1 MLQIQ
6 DRSPHLL
13 DGSHQRVSV
22 IGCTMRPVLIVAT
35 GLGIATCPEHK
46 HMHCLKLFQE
56 WFISFIHWVWVW
68 ESTPVAPC

>member
-6 DRSPHLL
+6 DRSPQLRWIA
-13 DGSHQRVSV
+13 SESV
-22 IGCTMRPVLIVAT
+22 CDWLHNAT
-35 GLGIATCPEHK
+35 GLGFATCPEHK